1 MAQLL
6 LLPPTDRQLTAPLP
20 LFFPSSCPL
29 CCREKEDV
37 AELLLPLVMDT
48 DLSMEVS
55 SIAALSLALIYQG
68 TANGDAVEAILQ
80 VGRWV
85 VWVGRWVGGLACLG
99 EGKGG
104 GVGVGVLRWRPSCR
118 WGVVIWEGGEAGGV
132 GRGC

>member
-80 VGRWV
+80 VGN
-85 VWVGRWVGGLACLG
+85 
-99 EGKGG
+99 GG
-104 GVGVGVLRWRPSCR
+104 GVGGGVLRWRPSCR